1 MERFDLKSATY
12 EELTEYITSLGEK
25 PFRAKQI
32 YEWMHVKQV
41 ISIDEMTNLSKGLRE
56 RLKEQC
62 TFTVLKQIDV
72 QISKQDGTRK

>member
-1 MERFDLKSATY
+1 MERFDLKSAPY

-41 ISIDEMTNLSKGLRE
+41 TSIDEMTNRSKNLRE
-56 RLKEQC
+56 QMK
-62 TFTVLKQIDV
+62 
-72 QISKQDGTRK
+72 

>member
-1 MERFDLKSATY
+1 MERFDLKSAPY
-12 EELTEYITSLGEK
+12 EELTEYITLLGEK

-41 ISIDEMTNLSKGLRE
+41 TSIDEMTNLSKNLRE
-56 RLKEQC
+56 QMKEQC

-72 QISKQDGTRK
+72 

>member
-1 MERFDLKSATY
+1 MEQFDLKSATY

-32 YEWMHVKQV
+32 YEWMHVKHV
-41 ISIDEMTNLSKGLRE
+41 TSIDEMTNLSKNLRE
-56 RLKEQC
+56 KLKERC

-72 QISKQDGTRK
+72 QISKQDGTR